1 MLAFSKAMRTTKQGL
16 HSWYMGLF
24 QAPYLVE
31 ALARWEGGPVD
42 QGLRRTGMRRDEV
55 ARFREEIVA
64 YDALGPALGW
74 YRALPLKAGRGAEL
88 IPVSTPIAYVPL
100 KAVANAEF
108 GRIAA
113 GHPRHADYHRYL
125 KRTVEEP
132 FALFLPG

>member
-1 MLAFSKAMRTTKQGL
+1 MTT
-16 HSWYMGLF
+16 
-24 QAPYLVE
+24 
-31 ALARWEGGPVD
+31 
-42 QGLRRTGMRRDEV
+42 
-55 ARFREEIVA
+55 
-64 YDALGPALGW
+64 
-74 YRALPLKAGRGAEL
+74 LKAGRGAEL

-113 GHPRHADYHRYL
+113 GHPRHADYRRYL